1 MKGIAYQK
9 LGNLAESRK
18 CIGLYSD
25 LSWITDV
32 DQEAAVEVEYYRNIA
47 IANTFVI
54 DLLEGKVEVLLIML
68 NSFVQG
74 TRRNCLP
81 A

>member
-25 LSWITDV
+25 LSWIKDM
-32 DQEAAVEVEYYRNIA
+32 DQEAATEVEYYRNIA

-54 DLLEGKVEVLLIML
+54 DLLGRKGR
-68 NSFVQG
+68 SS
-74 TRRNCLP
+74 P
-81 A
+81 